1 MEQAVRDGIMDRNP
15 ARVVGWQRDYQ
26 RAEDEL
32 NDPRS
37 LALPDWQALCNLCCG
52 ARRHEYAR

>member
-15 ARVVGWQRDYQ
+15 ARVIGWRRDYQ
-26 RAEDEL
+26 RAEDKL

-37 LALPDWQALCNLCCG
+37 LAVNYAIHVRNRPALAWVHSC
-52 ARRHEYAR
+52 